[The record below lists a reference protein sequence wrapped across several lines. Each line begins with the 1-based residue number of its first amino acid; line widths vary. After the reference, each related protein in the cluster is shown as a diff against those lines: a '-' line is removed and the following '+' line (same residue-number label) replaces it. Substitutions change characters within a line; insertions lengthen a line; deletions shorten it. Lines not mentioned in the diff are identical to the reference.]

1 MRTEARSEIWRM
13 IDENDLE
20 SLLKA
25 AGQLHGHYCAG
36 LALGVIAGAEMVR
49 RLKVNHIGMED
60 VLAIVETNNCF
71 SDGIQFATG
80 CSFGNNA
87 LIYLDLGKSAASLV
101 DRSGNGIRALVKP
114 HSWEG
119 DRELEDLFDKIVI
132 RREGTPEDERRFA
145 ELAERS
151 SFQMLSRD
159 PEELMDF
166 KPVHL
171 KVPEYAK
178 IFDTE
183 ICTAC
188 GEPVMASRTV
198 RKGENVL
205 CYTCAGREP
214 MVLDGNGIRTG
225 GL

>member
-1 MRTEARSEIWRM
+1 MKTEARSEIWRM
-13 IDENDLE
+13 IDENDME
-20 SLLKA
+20 SLLRA

-36 LALGVIAGAEMVR
+36 LALGVIAGAEIVR
-49 RLKVNHIGMED
+49 RLRARHIGMED
-60 VLAIVETNNCF
+60 ILAIVETNNCF

-87 LIYLDLGKSAASLV
+87 LIYLDLGKTAASLV

-114 HSWEG
+114 RSWEG
-119 DRELEDLFDKIVI
+119 DRELEDLFDKVVV
-132 RREGTPEDERRFA
+132 RREGTPEDEMRFA

-151 SFQMLSRD
+151 SFQLLSRD
-159 PEELMDF
+159 PEDLMEF
-166 KPVHL
+166 KPVQL

-183 ICTAC
+183 TCAVC

-198 RKGENVL
+198 RKGGNVL
-205 CYTCAGREP
+205 CYACAGQEL
-214 MVLDGNGIRTG
+214 MILDGNGIRTG
-225 GL
+225 SL